1 MKILIIDDHVLF
13 REGLAAILQMEPG
26 IEVAGMAGTV
36 HEAVEIARTVGP
48 DIILM
53 DFSLTDGTGVEATQA
68 ILAVQPDTKIIFL
81 SMSGEDERLLA
92 AIRAGAKGYL
102 LKDIRPVKLV
112 EALRAVE
119 HGEGALSGSMTLRL
133 MNEVNRARPS
143 ERPYSPLLDKLT
155 QRELEVLRYI
165 AAGKTNQEI
174 AGRLVI
180 SENTVKYHVHSIL
193 EKLNLTNRK
202 EAARYAS
209 EHGLV

>member
-36 HEAVEIARTVGP
+36 HEAIEIARTVGP

-102 LKDIRPVKLV
+102 LKISAPSNWWRRCAPW
-112 EALRAVE
+112 
-119 HGEGALSGSMTLRL
+119 SM
-133 MNEVNRARPS
+133 
-143 ERPYSPLLDKLT
+143 
-155 QRELEVLRYI
+155 
-165 AAGKTNQEI
+165 
-174 AGRLVI
+174 GRGPF
-180 SENTVKYHVHSIL
+180 
-193 EKLNLTNRK
+193 RG
-202 EAARYAS
+202 R
-209 EHGLV
+209 